1 MTEDKIKKLLQDAD
15 RIAPAPACFT
25 SALTVSIRKRQRYT
39 RIIKIS
45 ASSAAALILIGAGL
59 WALMIPLIGNN
70 TPDRQKIAQL
80 QTEVD
85 QLRAK
90 TDAMLKFVREVIE
103 SERRQTHLQELKAQ
117 LAAIGDPLVEIQENI
132 DKTAFTLV
140 YEANRMYTELNLKD
154 FAVDAYQRV
163 IELYP
168 ENKWADLARKRLTE
182 IQKPKTKKGD
192 LSCQITNP
200 LLS

>member
-15 RIAPAPACFT
+15 RIAPALPCVS
-25 SALTVSIRKRQRYT
+25 SALAAAVRRRQRYR

-45 ASSAAALILIGAGL
+45 TAAAAFILIGAGL
-59 WALMIPLIGNN
+59 WALMIPLIGDN

-90 TDAMLKFVREVIE
+90 TDAMLKYVREVIE
-103 SERRQTHLQELKAQ
+103 SERRQTRLARLEAQ

-140 YEANRMYTELNLKD
+140 YEADRMYTELNLKD

-168 ENKWADLARKRLTE
+168 ENRWADLARKRLLE
-182 IQKPKTKKGD
+182 IKKPKTKKGD